1 MNFTGHKR
9 SEEFYNFN
17 GVTRSILHTINFL
30 GDDLEGAVI
39 GLGPAQSFCTILQN
53 CPAVKTLYGVDW
65 WRPHKIK
72 LDEKGHTV
80 LAKDAE
86 LNKLL
91 TTHNIKYS
99 GCGDKAKIYDGDSN
113 DIVNQF
119 ADYSLDFIFIDSYTS
134 ADMVTSELTNWY
146 PKLKHFGLFS
156 GHICEP
162 MVFDKVL
169 EFRNNER
176 ISIADDV
183 WLWYK

>member
-30 GDDLEGAVI
+30 GDELEGAIV
-39 GLGPAQSFCTILQN
+39 GLGEGESFCTILQN
-53 CPAVKTLYGVDW
+53 CPTVKTLHGVDW
-65 WRPHKIK
+65 WRPHEIK

-99 GCGDKAKIYDGDSN
+99 GYGDKAKIYDGDSN

-176 ISIADDV
+176 ISIADNV
-183 WLWYK
+183 WVWYK